1 MNTPYNRLGFSL
13 AQPLLSWSRFENSM
27 TQLPLITTIQNYAN
41 TLEMLRQGDRPH
53 LPSLKQRALEAVLAR
68 DALQMS
74 LNQAEFVSATTLLG
88 LEKHDQWLKDNKN
101 EITKYINLAQWRQ
114 SNPPPQS
121 AWWWYLEPPARF
133 GWLEHRWAW
142 LDRFDWLFT
151 FLSLV
156 ALTFSFTVMLDTLK
170 RVAGEGLDTT
180 GLLPVIVQVLLTL
193 AGGAAALTNKGRQWL
208 ETCMARLR
216 IPKHFWAELSL
227 MVALVVTL
235 TVVGIQEL
243 YLPHL
248 AIARQQQGIAA
259 HNKNQFDSALTAYRQ
274 AIALRPNFTEV
285 HYYLGSLYEDLQQ
298 EEKAIAEYQLVVNSD
313 FVLDPNQFTDGAYL
327 ERLLVQLRAHNN
339 LGRLYLLEESDRKAW
354 LPLERGLSLVKADLA
369 QTSPDVAREY
379 YNLLKNMA
387 WVRVQQQRY
396 LEAETLA
403 DEAINQDALRATAY
417 CLKAEA
423 LDAQKQYDAALPIW
437 ESCVQYA
444 DGSNPDE
451 DRWVGMAYD
460 AFNREEP
467 TP

>member
-1 MNTPYNRLGFSL
+1 
-13 AQPLLSWSRFENSM
+13 M
-27 TQLPLITTIQNYAN
+27 TQLSLITAIQHYAN
-41 TLEMLRQGDRPH
+41 ALEVLRQGDRPH
-53 LPSLKQRALEAVLAR
+53 LPPLKQRALEVVLAR
-68 DALQMS
+68 DALQIA
-74 LNQAEFVSATTLLG
+74 LNQTEFVSASTRLG
-88 LEKHDQWLKDNKN
+88 IEKQDQWLKDNKN
-101 EITKYINLAQWRQ
+101 EITKYIDLARWRP

-133 GWLEHRWAW
+133 SWLEQRWAW
-142 LDRFDWLFT
+142 LDRFDWLLT

-170 RVAGEGLDTT
+170 RVSGEGLDTT

-193 AGGAAALTNKGRQWL
+193 AGGAAALTSKGRQWL
-208 ETCMARLR
+208 ETCMARWR

-227 MVALVVTL
+227 VVALIVTL
-235 TVVGIQEL
+235 TVVGIHEL

-259 HNKNQFDSALTAYRQ
+259 HERDQFDSALTAYRQ
-274 AIALRPNFTEV
+274 AIALRPDFTEV

-298 EEKAIAEYQLVVNSD
+298 EEQAIAEYQLVVNSD
-313 FVLDPNQFTDGAYL
+313 FVLDPNQFTDQAYL
-327 ERLLVQLRAHNN
+327 ERLLVQLRAYNN
-339 LGRLYLLEESDRKAW
+339 LGRLYLLEESERKAW

-369 QTSPDVAREY
+369 QTNPDVAREY

-387 WVRVQQQRY
+387 WVRVQQERY
-396 LEAETLA
+396 LEAVTLA
-403 DEAINQDALRATAY
+403 NQAIEQDAQRAPGY
-417 CLKAEA
+417 CLKAAA

-444 DGSNPDE
+444 DGSNSDE
-451 DRWVGMAYD
+451 DHWVGMAYA
-460 AFNREEP
+460 AFNRTEA